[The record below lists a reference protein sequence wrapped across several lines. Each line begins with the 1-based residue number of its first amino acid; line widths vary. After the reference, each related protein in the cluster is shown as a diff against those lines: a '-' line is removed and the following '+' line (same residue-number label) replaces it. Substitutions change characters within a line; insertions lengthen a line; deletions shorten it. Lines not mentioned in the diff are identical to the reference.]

1 MEKVLTRLPK
11 LVPHLLTTKGKDAPS
26 SCVTSTQH
34 NSNDSTAVA
43 KGNNENCSSSSK
55 MTQKLVDASSSSAQ
69 SRNLKARGI
78 LRKSLMSPDGCQ
90 SLEKINKKVM
100 TTRSAQRSSS
110 LGSSSTTSS
119 SVTNT
124 NNSSSST
131 GKFLSVFCSPV
142 VSNNNNSTG
151 RISLQKLSS
160 EKKAKRVKF
169 YRNGDKYFKG
179 VSYSI
184 MNEKFRNFD
193 SLLDDLNNVLI
204 DQVCTVSSSIS

>member
-1 MEKVLTRLPK
+1 
-11 LVPHLLTTKGKDAPS
+11 
-26 SCVTSTQH
+26 
-34 NSNDSTAVA
+34 
-43 KGNNENCSSSSK
+43 
-55 MTQKLVDASSSSAQ
+55 
-69 SRNLKARGI
+69 
-78 LRKSLMSPDGCQ
+78 
-90 SLEKINKKVM
+90 
-100 TTRSAQRSSS
+100 
-110 LGSSSTTSS
+110 
-119 SVTNT
+119 
-124 NNSSSST
+124 
-131 GKFLSVFCSPV
+131 V